1 MVIAG
6 AYLRKSNDEAD
17 KAADAKSIA
26 VQRDLVESFAITR
39 GWTLDERF
47 VFADDGV
54 TGATYER
61 PGLKALLAAATTKQ
75 FTKLLVVEQSRIGRG
90 DAIDTLFV
98 IRQIEQAGVEIW
110 ESRSGNRISLQD
122 DASELLAYL
131 SGWRDKSERKKTIT
145 RVRDAAAKR
154 FASGL
159 VVSGCP
165 YGYIKTAREA
175 GSKAALKLVIDEARA
190 AVVRRVF
197 DMAAKGQ
204 GLIRIA
210 RQLNRENIIGPRG
223 RRWSVSGVRELLHRE
238 TYIGT
243 IVYGKQVRT
252 GPDERVRVTDPTK
265 WSRRTDEALRIV
277 PIELWDAAH
286 ARIKATAAKLL
297 RNRDGQLLAQV
308 EAIKGRGQ
316 YLLSGFLVCGAR
328 KIGTQAVPGLPGIV
342 LQGDIC
348 GEPMVATKRGRG
360 ATSVY
365 VCRGW
370 REGRDSCEGRA
381 GVPMVEM
388 DAAVISSLRRTFSTE
403 SFERHLRQVADDV
416 EAREQRRAEREHLL
430 VEIPKLAAA
439 EVRLAKA
446 IARTDEADALVAE
459 LKATQQERRDA
470 EARVAYLEGVE
481 MDVKADRDRVEQLRE
496 QWGTWSQY
504 LDDDPLLA
512 RQVLRKVLV
521 SPIKVTPRAVD
532 GAPAWRF
539 IGVSRYDGV
548 LAGGLTKGEVVRVPV
563 DPALISILDES
574 YEPLAAHPLGLG
586 PHPISGG
593 SGDTIPAWEPTV
605 CDSSRPPM
613 KLDGRR
619 GHDFDE
625 VLRRGQPCLHGRPR
639 RRVGRIDPGVPRGV
653 HVAVD
658 SHVGDVHGGGED
670 LRLVAPDRR
679 QGFVDLLE
687 DLLGLA
693 LGVR

>member
-39 GWTLDERF
+39 GWTLDGRF
-47 VFADDGV
+47 IFSDDGV
-54 TGATYER
+54 TGATYDR
-61 PGLKALLAAATTKQ
+61 PGLQALLAVVSKKPAP
-75 FTKLLVVEQSRIGRG
+75 FTKLIVVEQSRIGRG

-175 GSKAALKLVIDEARA
+175 GSKAALKLVIDEAQA
-190 AVVRRVF
+190 AVVRRIF
-197 DMAAKGQ
+197 DLAAKGQ

-223 RRWSVSGVRELLHRE
+223 RKWSVSGVRELLHRDM
-238 TYIGT
+238 YNGIV
-243 IVYGKQVRT
+243 VYGKQIRT

-265 WSRRTDEALRIV
+265 WQRRTDENLRIV
-277 PIELWDAAH
+277 SPELWDAAQT
-286 ARIKATAAKLL
+286 RIKATAAKLL

-308 EAIKGRGQ
+308 EAAKGRGQ
-316 YLLSGFLVCGAR
+316 YLLSGFLVCGAP
-328 KIGTQAVPGLPGIV
+328 KIGAPKISATVAGHTVHV
-342 LQGDIC
+342 VSQGDVC
-348 GEPMVATKRGRG
+348 GEPMIATKRGRS

-381 GVPMVEM
+381 GVPMAEM
-388 DAAVISSLRRTFSTE
+388 DGAVINSLRRTFSTE
-403 SFERHLRQVADDV
+403 SFEAHLRQVADDV
-416 EAREQRRAEREHLL
+416 QAREQRRAEREHLL

-459 LKATQQERRDA
+459 LKTVQQERRDA
-470 EARVAYLEGVE
+470 EARVTYLEGVE
-481 MDVKADRDRVEQLRE
+481 MDVQADRDRVEQLRE

-512 RQVLRKVLV
+512 RQVLRKVLA

-532 GAPAWRF
+532 GAPSWCF
-539 IGVSRYDGV
+539 IGLSRYDGI
-548 LAGGLTKGEVVRVPV
+548 LAGGLTKGEVVRVQV
-563 DPALISILDES
+563 DPALISILDDT
-574 YEPLAAHPLGLG
+574 YEPLAAHPLG
-586 PHPISGG
+586 HPISGG
-593 SGDTIPAWEPTV
+593 SDATLDAREPTV
-605 CDSSRPPM
+605 CDPSRPPM
-613 KLDGRR
+613 
-619 GHDFDE
+619 
-625 VLRRGQPCLHGRPR
+625 
-639 RRVGRIDPGVPRGV
+639 
-653 HVAVD
+653 
-658 SHVGDVHGGGED
+658 
-670 LRLVAPDRR
+670 
-679 QGFVDLLE
+679 
-687 DLLGLA
+687 
-693 LGVR
+693 